1 MEFGLGEG
9 LPWRPPAGRW
19 SPGNGRHLLA
29 AELTA
34 HRLPCGSCPDRYRE
48 YQWIGLND
56 RTIEGDFLWS
66 DGVPLVRGSRRPS
79 RCLGLSSKHF
89 CLQPQ

>member
-1 MEFGLGEG
+1 MAGR
-9 LPWRPPAGRW
+9 LPWRSPTGRRI
-19 SPGNGRHLLA
+19 PGDGRHLLA

-34 HRLPCGSCPDRYRE
+34 YGVPCGFSPDQYRE

-79 RCLGLSSKHF
+79 ACLGLSSKHF